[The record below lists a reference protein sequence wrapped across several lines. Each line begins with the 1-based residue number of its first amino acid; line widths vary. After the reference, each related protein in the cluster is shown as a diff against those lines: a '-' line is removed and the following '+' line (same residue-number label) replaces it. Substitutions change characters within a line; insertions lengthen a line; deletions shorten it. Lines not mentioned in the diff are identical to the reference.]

1 MRGTKWAEIPLAPS
15 IKHSS
20 ENQHMLIK
28 VSSTQLW
35 ELNPFCTS
43 LRPTTH
49 RNSSFNPPTPPCLTQ
64 FTCRLSPGCVICVQT
79 QSRSFPLPSLLS
91 LTFTPED
98 FSEGSLCLTEQAE
111 LSERLL
117 FSSPDKVTI
126 SWVKIHLQGRSAF
139 SYKWWS
145 EFSLGFIQAQRMT
158 VCFLNRSMLLL
169 PCNSNTGRKIRS

>member
-1 MRGTKWAEIPLAPS
+1 MFLLNTNRYLGSHHFQERKGSAQSHERDKMSRDSFSTINKAQFRKSAYADQSLQ
-15 IKHSS
+15 HSALRTES
-20 ENQHMLIK
+20 LLHISQAHNTQKLI
-28 VSSTQLW
+28 
-35 ELNPFCTS
+35 
-43 LRPTTH
+43 
-49 RNSSFNPPTPPCLTQ
+49 FNPPTPPCLTQ

-139 SYKWWS
+139 SYK
-145 EFSLGFIQAQRMT
+145 
-158 VCFLNRSMLLL
+158 
-169 PCNSNTGRKIRS
+169 